1 MWLAVNRRDRG
12 RASNGEE
19 YPYHRGRK
27 GHQTP
32 KGRYLFK
39 GHSVALD
46 EEVLVGEV
54 RYPLRKLW
62 NTTRKVLGRYGLRG
76 ALAPVDVPTASRL
89 ASSDQ

>member
-1 MWLAVNRRDRG
+1 
-12 RASNGEE
+12 
-19 YPYHRGRK
+19 
-27 GHQTP
+27 
-32 KGRYLFK
+32 
-39 GHSVALD
+39 
-46 EEVLVGEV
+46 V